1 MKTKQEEVFIV
12 CYLLYRS
19 IKEKNVLYNMKR
31 TIFFKWRGN
40 VESCILVM
48 LTLDIGK
55 PITALNWNLNH
66 SVFNT
71 DSFQTSVTPSCM
83 NSSQEVHL

>member
-31 TIFFKWRGN
+31 TIFFK
-40 VESCILVM
+40 
-48 LTLDIGK
+48 
-55 PITALNWNLNH
+55 
-66 SVFNT
+66 
-71 DSFQTSVTPSCM
+71 
-83 NSSQEVHL
+83 